1 MRTMS
6 SLKTLLRTFS
16 TMTNRTP
23 RGAVAASGYKC
34 AQIGAAILEKGGSAV
49 DAAIASMLSEGV
61 AVPNTMGL
69 GGGFIMTVYIKDKGV
84 VETLDAREVAPGGAS
99 EDMFCGD
106 SSLST
111 NGGLAVAVPGEL
123 KGYWEVYKKYGGKV
137 PWRDVVQPTID
148 LCNDGILVTE
158 FVERVSLAD
167 TELLKNDECLRCV
180 RSSSTTSTL
189 YVSI

>member
-1 MRTMS
+1 V
-6 SLKTLLRTFS
+6 K
-16 TMTNRTP
+16 N
-23 RGAVAASGYKC
+23 
-34 AQIGAAILEKGGSAV
+34 
-49 DAAIASMLSEGV
+49 
-61 AVPNTMGL
+61 
-69 GGGFIMTVYIKDKGV
+69 
-84 VETLDAREVAPGGAS
+84 
-99 EDMFCGD
+99 MFCGD

-111 NGGLAVAVPGEL
+111 KGGLAVAVPGEL

-180 RSSSTTSTL
+180 RSSSTTSTV

>member
-1 MRTMS
+1 MS

-49 DAAIASMLSEGV
+49 DAAIASMLGEGV

-84 VETLDAREVAPGGAS
+84 VETLDAREVARGAPVKICFVATAVCRLMGAGGRR
-99 EDMFCGD
+99 
-106 SSLST
+106 
-111 NGGLAVAVPGEL
+111 P
-123 KGYWEVYKKYGGKV
+123 
-137 PWRDVVQPTID
+137 R
-148 LCNDGILVTE
+148 GI
-158 FVERVSLAD
+158 ERVLGSL
-167 TELLKNDECLRCV
+167 
-180 RSSSTTSTL
+180 
-189 YVSI
+189 